1 MLGVCE
7 RRETEMPDVTAM
19 SRREAI
25 TLAAA
30 TAGAVTLPA
39 IFAAT
44 VIGRP
49 GDAGGATASVR
60 LSPRFQDM
68 QQMMEERLAAW
79 RLARVR
85 LAEVNASYV
94 VRYVREKRSM
104 GWYFNRPEVAAE
116 QEARIRAV
124 AAVERVFRMKAETLA
139 DITLQWQAI
148 GLYEA
153 ELGDDIGLA
162 RRHFGPAIAARER
175 EIVA

>member
-1 MLGVCE
+1 
-7 RRETEMPDVTAM
+7 MPDVTAM
-19 SRREAI
+19 SRREAV
-25 TLAAA
+25 TLVTAV
-30 TAGAVTLPA
+30 AGAVTLPA
-39 IFAAT
+39 ILAAT

-49 GDAGGATASVR
+49 GDTGSATASVC
-60 LSPRFQDM
+60 LSRQFESM
-68 QQMMEERLAAW
+68 REMMGERLAAW
-79 RLARVR
+79 RLARAR
-85 LAEVNASYV
+85 LAEVNAGYV
-94 VRYVREKRSM
+94 ARHVREKRRM

-124 AAVERVFRMKAETLA
+124 AAVERVFRANAETLA
-139 DITLQWQAI
+139 DIALQWQAI